1 MQTGLRCYKCRE
13 LGHIAR
19 FCKKTIS
26 NTYYEKASRCNRC
39 NLYGHMEPDCGE
51 YFTQSIQCY
60 RCQRFGHIARNCRT
74 LSDGSQSKNTNHSAR
89 NYQYSTDSRQTVCQS
104 LNSVALGAAQQY
116 ASRTARVSSARIVQQ
131 GQSGLRQ
138 QKAVPTFLHSTSN
151 KNSTTTKLEALAN
164 ELLFTLFEYLSTVH
178 LVNAFHGLNARIDA
192 LLVVHCRTYYLDFR
206 SVSKPDMS
214 SFCKQFLPSYIN
226 QTVSLCLSNEGRGFK
241 QAEFF
246 MSYRLNL
253 RKFINLRS
261 LSLCGIR
268 SEVIM
273 NKMMNEWPYL
283 PCLTHLKLTKCHC
296 AFGSVDTTCLSNSIW
311 SLPKL
316 THCCLDTEEYV
327 FRTPRVTSLSLEYV
341 AIQGHYFRL
350 NQLALL
356 VKKTPHLR
364 SMCIR
369 HHDIDDDNDYLSSPL
384 LSVTVSKLFSLRS
397 RPVMM
402 NLLQNMPNLK
412 NLTVE
417 TFYLNLDGYQWEKI
431 IVQYL
436 FKLRIF
442 RLKMHIQ
449 LTGIK
454 NNEQQLDTLFTSF
467 RSQFWIEQRRWFVR
481 CYSMLH
487 NDYREILIYTVPLV
501 FVNVDKSMMKLSYK
515 STSPYDKSQ

>member
-214 SFCKQFLPSYIN
+214 
-226 QTVSLCLSNEGRGFK
+226 
-241 QAEFF
+241 
-246 MSYRLNL
+246 
-253 RKFINLRS
+253 
-261 LSLCGIR
+261 
-268 SEVIM
+268 
-273 NKMMNEWPYL
+273 
-283 PCLTHLKLTKCHC
+283 
-296 AFGSVDTTCLSNSIW
+296 
-311 SLPKL
+311 
-316 THCCLDTEEYV
+316 
-327 FRTPRVTSLSLEYV
+327 
-341 AIQGHYFRL
+341 HYFRL

-467 RSQFWIEQRRWFVR
+467 RSQFWIEQRRCSTPQPMMFLLDSSLNTRRTNVLFSGILENNLIVYFEKLIDGKLR
-481 CYSMLH
+481 KAVPTDFQLKPLSVCRARGCRMFYDFKVALPDDKFAKASLNSHAGYVMG
-487 NDYREILIYTVPLV
+487 NDLNINIESIVC
-501 FVNVDKSMMKLSYK
+501 FF
-515 STSPYDKSQ
+515 

>member
-1 MQTGLRCYKCRE
+1 MQTGIRCYTCRE

-19 FCKKTIS
+19 FCGKNRR
-26 NTYYEKASRCNRC
+26 NTYYERASRCNRC
-39 NLYGHMEPDCGE
+39 DLYGHTERDCGE

-60 RCQRFGHIARNCRT
+60 RCQRFGHLARNCRT
-74 LSDGSQSKNTNHSAR
+74 PSDVSQSKNANHSAR
-89 NYQYSTDSRQTVCQS
+89 NYQYSTHSKPTVRQS
-104 LNSVALGAAQQY
+104 LNSAALGTAQQY
-116 ASRTARVSSARIVQQ
+116 ASRTARVSSAKIVQHCQ
-131 GQSGLRQ
+131 DGLRK
-138 QKAVPTFLHSTSN
+138 QKAVATFLHSTSD

-164 ELLFTLFEYLSTVH
+164 ELLFSLFEYLSTVH
-178 LVNAFHGLNARIDA
+178 LVNAFHGLNDRIDA

-206 SVSKPDMS
+206 SVSKPAMS
-214 SFCKQFLPSYIN
+214 LFCKRYLPSNIN
-226 QTVSLCLSNEGRGFK
+226 RTVSLCLSNGGRGFK
-241 QAEFF
+241 QTEIF
-246 MSYRLNL
+246 MSHKLNL
-253 RKFINLRS
+253 YKFINLRS

-268 SEVIM
+268 SEETM

-283 PCLTHLKLTKCHC
+283 PCLTHLKLAKCYC
-296 AFGSVDTTCLSNSIW
+296 AFGSIDTTRLSNSIW
-311 SLPKL
+311 SLSKL

-327 FRTPRVTSLSLEYV
+327 FRTPRVISLSLEYV
-341 AIQGHYFRL
+341 AIQGHSFRL

-369 HHDIDDDNDYLSSPL
+369 HHDIDDDKDYLSSPL
-384 LSVTVSKLFSLRS
+384 LSVTVFKLFSLRS

-454 NNEQQLDTLFTSF
+454 NNEQQLDILFNSF
-467 RSQFWIEQRRWFVR
+467 RSPFWIEQRRWFVR
-481 CYSMLH
+481 CHSMLH
-487 NDYREILIYTVPLV
+487 NDYREILIYTLPLV
-501 FVNVDKSMMKLSYK
+501 FVNLDKNMMKLPYK
-515 STSPYDKSQ
+515 STCPYDKSQ